1 MTVEWIKVDEHVL
14 IEVDGDE
21 RGAYS
26 YRFPDGWMLSNAR
39 SFLVGQGLSMVLD
52 YAPKPSTTVQLIWQ
66 ASETAPGVETYQLP
80 KGWDVHRIREALI
93 ESTFVRTDNRQD
105 SPDEPQAFK

>member
-1 MTVEWIKVDEHVL
+1 MPVEWIKVDEHVL

-39 SFLVGQGLSMVLD
+39 SFPGRAGPFDGPGLRSEAFHDGSAHLAGFRNRARRGNVPTPKRVGCSPHPRGADQIHIRSHRQ
-52 YAPKPSTTVQLIWQ
+52 PSGF
-66 ASETAPGVETYQLP
+66 A
-80 KGWDVHRIREALI
+80 R
-93 ESTFVRTDNRQD
+93 
-105 SPDEPQAFK
+105 